1 MIELNFVRQAQ
12 TSESVQF
19 FQTQVTYTYLIKITV
34 SFLILKYVLTKT
46 SLTNS
51 IYINECQGSS

>member
-46 SLTNS
+46 S
-51 IYINECQGSS
+51 